1 MVLNIEFMG
10 KTFIDALAGIPV
22 TIEITLMTLL
32 ISSPIAFL
40 MALSRMKKGVG
51 SRIIMA
57 YVSFIRGTPIV
68 LQILFLYSLL
78 PTVLNYVVKDVLGA
92 DFNVFDLNPI
102 IYAYVVFSLN
112 TTAVLSEVFRSALST
127 VGQGQ
132 MEAALSVGLTKQQAY
147 RRIIIPQALVA
158 ALPNICNTTVNLLK
172 STSLAFM
179 MTVKDITA
187 IAKVN
192 AAFGYN
198 YIEAYLVIFF
208 IYIILCTIVQLIFKA
223 IEGYLSSYK
232 KLVTV

>member
-51 SRIIMA
+51 SRIITA

-78 PTVLNYVVKDVLGA
+78 PTMLNYVVKDVLGM

-112 TTAVLSEVFRSALST
+112 TTAILSEVFRSALST

-208 IYIILCTIVQLIFKA
+208 IYIILCTIVQLIFKV
-223 IEGYLSSYK
+223 IEEYLSSYK